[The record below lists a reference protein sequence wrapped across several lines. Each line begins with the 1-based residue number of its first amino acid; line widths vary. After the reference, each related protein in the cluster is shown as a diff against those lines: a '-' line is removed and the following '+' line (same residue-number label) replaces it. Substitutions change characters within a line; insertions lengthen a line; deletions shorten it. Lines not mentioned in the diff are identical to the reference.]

1 MHMGVNVSTGV
12 RATARQVA
20 AVALGLLVALLVFAP
35 AAAADPSPSP
45 SPTPS
50 ASPTKKEKDPCDLI
64 YGDAKKYC
72 ERGNKKGGKLT
83 DTPSLDDPTST
94 LDPLSSLAD
103 GIAEGAAW
111 VVDKLSDAVAAT
123 SEVDFTND
131 SFLRTYA
138 LVFAASTFLVLLIW
152 LWAVAKRAVR
162 GVPLTTALGEAVGLL
177 WLSVMASAFTPLI
190 LYTVVNA
197 VDGITQALAG
207 GTDHAKFFDAFSK
220 ALTSNDDGGPFVK
233 IVLSLVCMAA
243 AGVLWIEMVIRAA
256 LLYVGAVLGTVV
268 YSGLVDRE
276 MWSRVRRWVGIMTAV
291 ILVKPIVVIV
301 LRLAS
306 ALSNGG
312 PKDDVSAI
320 VSGLS
325 IILLAIVASAMIFRM
340 VPGMGDEIIAA
351 RRDSYDPASRQAA
364 AIVTRPVSGIAQG
377 INTHASRDSASRAP
391 AATSQTSSS
400 SSAHASS
407 GIAAHSTRPTS
418 SAPVVPPRPSV
429 PPQDT
434 RGSGA

>member
-1 MHMGVNVSTGV
+1 MGVDVSAGV
-12 RATARQVA
+12 RTTARQFVA
-20 AVALGLLVALLVFAP
+20 VVLGLLVALLVLAP
-35 AAAADPSPSP
+35 AAVADPSPSP
-45 SPTPS
+45 SPTQE
-50 ASPTKKEKDPCDLI
+50 KEENDPC
-64 YGDAKKYC
+64 GAVWGPAKQYC
-72 ERGNKKGGKLT
+72 ERDNGGGGGG
-83 DTPSLDDPTST
+83 DGPSLDDPTST

-111 VVDKLSDAVAAT
+111 VIDKLSDAVAAT
-123 SEVDFTND
+123 SDVDFTND
-131 SFLRTYA
+131 SFLKTYA

-162 GVPLTTALGEAVGLL
+162 GVPLTKALGEAVGLL
-177 WLSVMASAFTPLI
+177 WLSVLASAFTPLV
-190 LYTVVNA
+190 LYTVVNS
-197 VDGITQALAG
+197 VDGITEALAG
-207 GTDHAKFFDAFSK
+207 GSDHAKFFDAFSE
-220 ALTSNDDGGPFVK
+220 ALTENEDGGPFVK

-268 YSGLVDRE
+268 YAGLVDRE

-306 ALSNGG
+306 ALTNGEG

-325 IILLAIVASAMIFRM
+325 IILLAIIASALIFHM

-377 INTHASRDSASRAP
+377 INAHAGRDNSSRAP
-391 AATSQTSSS
+391 AQTSTPNV
-400 SSAHASS
+400 AHASN
-407 GIAAHSTRPTS
+407 GIAAHSTRPAS
-418 SAPVVPPRPSV
+418 SPQVPPRPSV

-434 RGSGA
+434 RGSGT